1 MNSGYVVGIGAANID
16 IYGKSLVPLR
26 EKTDHPAKVFTGIG
40 GVTRNILDNL
50 MHLDIP
56 CVLMT
61 AVGDDIYGKIVLSAV
76 EEQGMDIRHALVVP
90 GASTG
95 VFIQVLSENNDMEL
109 ALCDMGVMSHITE
122 EYLREHH
129 EVLENA
135 HIIVIDPSLPEETIE
150 YLVDHFGDKIFLDPV
165 SDILAE
171 KMKPFV
177 GRICAV
183 KPNRTELEVLSGMP
197 VRDPAEL
204 IAAGRKVIESGTK
217 TLYISL
223 GRDGCLYMDH
233 DRQILQRFHEEK
245 EMVNASGAGDSFF
258 AGIICGLID
267 GLEIESVL
275 DLGLAAG
282 ILAVR
287 SKEVISPLLSRKNLQ
302 KIIKENR
309 G

>member
-26 EKTDHPAKVFTGIG
+26 EKTDHPAEIFTGIG

-50 MHLDIP
+50 IRLDVP

-61 AVGDDIYGKIVLSAV
+61 AVGDDMYGKMILSAA

-90 GASTG
+90 QASTG
-95 VFIQVLSENNDMEL
+95 VFIQVQSDTNDMEV
-109 ALCDMGVMSHITE
+109 ALCDMSVMSYITE
-122 EYLREHH
+122 AYLKEHN

-135 HIIVIDPSLPEETIE
+135 EIIVIDPSLSEKTIE
-150 YLVDHFGDKIFLDPV
+150 YLVNHFGDKIFLDPV

-197 VRDPAEL
+197 VRDPDEL
-204 IAAGRKVIESGTK
+204 MAAGRKVIEGGTK

-223 GRDGCLYMDH
+223 GRDGCLYMD
-233 DRQILQRFHEEK
+233 RERVILQRFREEK

-258 AGIICGLID
+258 AGIICGLFD
-267 GLEIESVL
+267 GQEIEAVL

-287 SKEVISPLLSRKNLQ
+287 SKEVISPLLSRETLK
-302 KIIKENR
+302 KIIKENK